1 MEVYRLGDKSNLD
14 FMVIEDDGTVTVS
27 VNCKGKVIEYEAKPI
42 AGVGGV
48 TRLEYGS
55 GSSLPYKK
63 ANGDMDDKYVK
74 IENN

>member
-1 MEVYRLGDKSNLD
+1 MEVYRLGEKSNLD
-14 FMVIEDDGTVTVS
+14 FMVIEDNGTITIS
-27 VNCKGKVIEYEAKPI
+27 VNCNGKVVEYDAKPI
-42 AGVGGV
+42 ICTSGCV
-48 TRLEYGS
+48 RLEYGN